1 MTIKLQQYT
10 PDVYYRES
18 RDFQYIGRLYD
29 LVLNYVKTNID
40 LLYNLPF
47 NDLTDDQF
55 IDLLALTLGFK
66 AKHKYTAKHLRAI
79 CSCFSEILRNK
90 GTIKSLLLACSAI
103 YHSEGITEQINY
115 ELTDKNGKSG
125 GTTNLILY
133 LSPKLGDTTLLLD
146 LLDYVLPA
154 GMNYSIIKVLT
165 ETRKSNTEI
174 ASTDTLKIYETDSS
188 IEYANNNL
196 AVIPQ
201 YTDENIEKVT
211 QMQAEDTIGIIANS
225 SVYKPEDN

>member
-1 MTIKLQQYT
+1 MIKLQQYT

-103 YHSEGITEQINY
+103 YHSEGITEQIDY

-133 LSPKLGDTTLLLD
+133 LSPKLNDTTLLLD

-165 ETRKSNTEI
+165 ENRKSNTEI
-174 ASTDTLKIYETDSS
+174 ASADTLKIYETDSS

-201 YTDENIEKVT
+201 YTNENIEKVT
-211 QMQAEDTIGIIANS
+211 QMQAEDTVGIIANS